1 MTAEPEAD
9 TMTAPADDLATCWRC
24 GGPCLTYKGSVHGW
38 TCTAC
43 LDTYLDEGAARWA
56 VRMAKERE
64 KNARKLLLRNEIE
77 PSVMANGRRRD
88 GGGPDVFRTAVPAS
102 ATTHD
107 APQ

>member
-9 TMTAPADDLATCWRC
+9 TMTATDDGIAVCWRC

-43 LDTYLDEGAARWA
+43 LDAYLDAGAARWA

-64 KNARKLLLRNEIE
+64 KNARKLLLRNDSES
-77 PSVMANGRRRD
+77 PVSANGRGRD

-102 ATTHD
+102 ATTSD